1 MFSELDFS
9 INLVAVV
16 VAAVASMAIGFAW
29 YSMSV
34 FGKPWMK
41 SAGLTKE
48 SLEKA
53 KKDMGTKYVIMVL
66 ASLVMACALAIL
78 VTLAGSETAIGGA
91 KVGALAWLGF
101 VATVG
106 LNSFVF
112 ENKPFQLYLIN
123 VTHYLVSLVVM
134 GAILAVWV

>member
-1 MFSELDFS
+1 MLPLES
-9 INLVAVV
+9 INYIAVV
-16 VAAVASMAIGFAW
+16 VATVVSIAIGFGW

-34 FGKPWMK
+34 FGKQWMK
-41 SAGLTKE
+41 MTGLTKE
-48 SLEKA
+48 ALEKA
-53 KKDMGTKYVIMVL
+53 KKDMGPKYGIMVL
-66 ASLVMACALAIL
+66 GSLVMAFVLAVL
-78 VTLAGSETAIGGA
+78 VKLAWSQTAIGGA

-123 VTHYLVSLVVM
+123 VTYYLVSLVVM

>member
-1 MFSELDFS
+1 MLPTV
-9 INLVAVV
+9 NYLAVV

-29 YSMSV
+29 YSMPV
-34 FGKPWMK
+34 FGKPWVK
-41 SAGLTKE
+41 LLGLTQEALKKSQKE
-48 SLEKA
+48 
-53 KKDMGTKYVIMVL
+53 MGPKYGIMVL
-66 ASLVMACALAIL
+66 ASLLMAFVLAVL
-78 VTLAGSETAIGGA
+78 VKLAWSQTAIGGA

-123 VTHYLVSLVVM
+123 VAYYLVSLVVM
-134 GAILAVWV
+134 GAILAAWV

>member
-1 MFSELDFS
+1 MLPTV
-9 INLVAVV
+9 NYLAVV

-29 YSMSV
+29 YSMPV
-34 FGKPWMK
+34 FGKPWVK
-41 SAGLTKE
+41 LLGLTQEALKKSQKE
-48 SLEKA
+48 
-53 KKDMGTKYVIMVL
+53 MGPKYGIMVL
-66 ASLVMACALAIL
+66 ASLLMAFVLAVL
-78 VTLAGSETAIGGA
+78 VKLAWSQTAIGGA

-123 VTHYLVSLVVM
+123 VAYYLVSLVLM